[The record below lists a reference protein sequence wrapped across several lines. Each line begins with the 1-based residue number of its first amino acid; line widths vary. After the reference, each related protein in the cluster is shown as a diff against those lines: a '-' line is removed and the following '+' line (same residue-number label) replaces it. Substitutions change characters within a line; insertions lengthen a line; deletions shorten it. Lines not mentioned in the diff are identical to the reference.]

1 MSAQIQTIAVDLTSV
16 LPGGDN
22 GGAKIFV
29 LELLPQLAK
38 LAPDTQFILLTHAVS
53 HEELAF
59 LDGENMSR
67 LVVVRPSVKQSLR
80 KKLALVAS
88 TMLSHLPSRLQ
99 YRAGQVGYRLSAGLK
114 RGRQSTLL
122 RDLNADMLFCPFTA
136 PNYSDP
142 EIPTV
147 CTIYDLQY
155 LTYPMFFE
163 AGDVV
168 HRYHVFL
175 EACQKATKLAAISG
189 YSRDSA
195 IAEGNLSSEI
205 IKTIHLRLAQ
215 RIVSTSTEGNEILES
230 LNLTSK
236 RYFLYPA
243 NFWKHKNH
251 EMLLTAFGIFCRETL
266 NEEVQLVCTGA
277 PGARQTWLQDAV
289 CRMGLKG
296 RVLFPGF
303 LSHEELGILMGQ
315 AHALVFPSLYE
326 GFGLPVIEAM
336 AAGVPVA
343 CSNATSLPE
352 VAGDAAILF
361 NPAIPNEIAN
371 AFNRLMRD
379 EALRNSLIQKG
390 HARAAF
396 FSDTKRMAQEYWDI
410 FEEAS
415 GC

>member
-1 MSAQIQTIAVDLTSV
+1 MSAQLQTIAVDLTSV

-53 HEELAF
+53 HEELAH
-59 LDGENMSR
+59 LDGENVSR
-67 LVVVRPSVKQSLR
+67 LVVVRPSAKQSLR

-88 TMLSHLPSRLQ
+88 AMLSHLPNRLQ
-99 YRAGQVGYRLSAGLK
+99 YRVGQIGYRLSAWLK
-114 RGRQSTLL
+114 RGHQNTLL
-122 RDLNADMLFCPFTA
+122 RDLNADLLFCPFTA
-136 PNYSDP
+136 PTYSDP
-142 EIPTV
+142 GIPTV

-155 LTYPMFFE
+155 VTYPMFFE
-163 AGDVV
+163 AGDGV

-175 EACQKATKLAAISG
+175 EACQKAAKLAAISG
-189 YSRDSA
+189 YSRESA
-195 IAEGNLSSEI
+195 IAEGKLSPEI
-205 IKTIHLRLAQ
+205 IKTIHLRLAK
-215 RIVSTSTEGNEILES
+215 RIVPTTAQGNDILDR
-230 LNLTSK
+230 LHLTSK

-251 EMLLTAFGIFCRETL
+251 EMLLTAFGLFCRETL

-277 PGARQTWLQDAV
+277 PGARQIWLQDAA
-289 CRMGLKG
+289 CRMGLKD

-303 LSHEELGILMGQ
+303 LSHEELGVLMAH

-326 GFGLPVIEAM
+326 GFGMPVIEAM

-352 VAGDAAILF
+352 VVGDAAILF
-361 NPAIPNEIAN
+361 NPAIPHEIAN
-371 AFNRLMRD
+371 AFRTLMRD
-379 EALRNSLIQKG
+379 KELRGHLIQKG
-390 HARAAF
+390 HARAAL

-415 GC
+415 C

>member
-88 TMLSHLPSRLQ
+88 TMLSHLPSRLK
-99 YRAGQVGYRLSAGLK
+99 YKVGQAGYRLSAWLK
-114 RGRQSTLL
+114 RGRHNTLL
-122 RDLNADMLFCPFTA
+122 RDLGADLLFCPFTA
-136 PNYSDP
+136 ATYNDP

-155 LTYPMFFE
+155 LAYPMFFE
-163 AGDVV
+163 ASDGA

-175 EACQKATKLAAISG
+175 DACQKATKLAAISG
-189 YSRDSA
+189 YSRESA
-195 IAEGNLSSEI
+195 IAEGNLSPEA

-215 RIVSTSTEGNEILES
+215 RIVPTTQNHDVLES
-230 LNLTSK
+230 LHLTSK

-289 CRMGLKG
+289 SRMGLKG

-303 LSHEELGILMGQ
+303 LSHEELGILMTH

-352 VAGDAAILF
+352 VVGDAAILF